1 MLDLTQSWDDI
12 AAFLSLL
19 AEVLRP
25 GGDVAEV
32 LGPGDDE
39 AAFLGRVCA
48 GENHGEGSPLVF
60 APENCE
66 APFRRGDYLARK
78 RLGFHSLL
86 AEVLGP
92 GDDEAAFLSLLA
104 RVLGPGDD
112 EAAFLSLLARVLG
125 PGDDEA
131 AFLSLLAEVLRPGGD
146 VAEVLGPGDDE
157 AAFLGRVCAGENHGE
172 GSPLVFA
179 PENCEA
185 PFRRGDYLA
194 RKRLGFHSLLAE
206 VLGPGDDEAAFLSL
220 LARVLG
226 PGDDDDVALL
236 SLLAEVPRPVVA
248 EEKHVVAAPDLP
260 KPFNLADYFAQD
272 STAFHSLLAEVL
284 GPGDDEAAFLSLL
297 ARVLGPGDDEAAFL
311 SLLARVL
318 GPGDDE
324 AAFLSL
330 LKVGVLCHDIVA
342 AHAQCK
348 DEASEYTGFEG
359 HGNADTPELKS
370 VPDWLEEKLA
380 KTATEEHKDAEK

>member
-131 AFLSLLAEVLRPGGD
+131 AFLSLLAEVLRPGVTLPRFSD
-146 VAEVLGPGDDE
+146 LGMMKPLFS
-157 AAFLGRVCAGENHGE
+157 AAFVQERITERGRLWYLHLRTVRPPLDAATISHERGSGFTVSLPRFSDLGMMK
-172 GSPLVFA
+172 PLFSVSL
-179 PENCEA
+179 P
-185 PFRRGDYLA
+185 
-194 RKRLGFHSLLAE
+194 GFSAW
-206 VLGPGDDEAAFLSL
+206 G
-220 LARVLG
+220 
-226 PGDDDDVALL
+226 
-236 SLLAEVPRPVVA
+236 
-248 EEKHVVAAPDLP
+248 
-260 KPFNLADYFAQD
+260 
-272 STAFHSLLAEVL
+272 
-284 GPGDDEAAFLSLL
+284 
-297 ARVLGPGDDEAAFL
+297 
-311 SLLARVL
+311 
-318 GPGDDE
+318 
-324 AAFLSL
+324 
-330 LKVGVLCHDIVA
+330 
-342 AHAQCK
+342 
-348 DEASEYTGFEG
+348 
-359 HGNADTPELKS
+359 
-370 VPDWLEEKLA
+370 
-380 KTATEEHKDAEK
+380 

>member
-32 LGPGDDE
+32 LGPGDYE
-39 AAFLGRVCA
+39 AAFLGRV
-48 GENHGEGSPLVF
+48 G
-60 APENCE
+60 
-66 APFRRGDYLARK
+66 
-78 RLGFHSLL
+78 
-86 AEVLGP
+86 
-92 GDDEAAFLSLLA
+92 
-104 RVLGPGDD
+104 
-112 EAAFLSLLARVLG
+112 
-125 PGDDEA
+125 
-131 AFLSLLAEVLRPGGD
+131 
-146 VAEVLGPGDDE
+146 
-157 AAFLGRVCAGENHGE
+157 AGENHGE

-226 PGDDDDVALL
+226 PGDDDDVAFL

-248 EEKHVVAAPDLP
+248 EEKHAVAAPDLP
-260 KPFNLADYFAQD
+260 KPFNLADYFSQD
-272 STAFHSLLAEVL
+272 STAFHSVLAE
-284 GPGDDEAAFLSLL
+284 
-297 ARVLGPGDDEAAFL
+297 
-311 SLLARVL
+311 VL

-370 VPDWLEEKLA
+370 VPDWLEENSQKQLR
-380 KTATEEHKDAEK
+380 KNIKDAEK